1 MKQLILLI
9 VASLLPN
16 FAHAHDGLA
25 ATVGDSAVL
34 PPHGATTYVAEMVGR
49 VIHVGVDKG
58 ETETLVEVSGLTRNM
73 LGQSAFDK
81 MRAHCLI
88 SFTTG
93 GGGASVAGGCRET
106 DSDGDILFTSLDGE
120 AGKLLG
126 GTGKYVGMT
135 GSAVVSIKSES
146 SSESGKTAYSVLR
159 EVTWA
164 LTGPAVSGDSS
175 VRNEGNARYLPIQS
189 ISYEFGS
196 KAMSGY
202 FVQRNSV
209 CLVTLMIAEK
219 TDPDLPSPTAA
230 RVRVM
235 LDPGQVAGL
244 DSEEGRSLSLT
255 CGEDAATLVVS
266 YGERD
271 KLMAQ
276 QDLAIRNTIDT
287 LVVQGAGSTGSP
299 GTLPLR

>member
-1 MKQLILLI
+1 MFSK
-9 VASLLPN
+9 A
-16 FAHAHDGLA
+16 
-25 ATVGDSAVL
+25 
-34 PPHGATTYVAEMVGR
+34 
-49 VIHVGVDKG
+49 
-58 ETETLVEVSGLTRNM
+58 TLVV
-73 LGQSAFDK
+73 SAF
-81 MRAHCLI
+81 AAAI
-88 SFTTG
+88 AASFW
-93 GGGASVAGGCRET
+93 S
-106 DSDGDILFTSLDGE
+106 S
-120 AGKLLG
+120 
-126 GTGKYVGMT
+126 
-135 GSAVVSIKSES
+135 GSAVSGES
-146 SSESGKTAYSVLR
+146 RLQKEGD
-159 EVTWA
+159 A
-164 LTGPAVSGDSS
+164 LY
-175 VRNEGNARYLPIQS
+175 RPIQS

-276 QDLAIRNTIDT
+276 QDLAIRNTIDMV
-287 LVVQGAGSTGSP
+287 VVQGAGSTGSP
-299 GTLPLR
+299 RAVPLR